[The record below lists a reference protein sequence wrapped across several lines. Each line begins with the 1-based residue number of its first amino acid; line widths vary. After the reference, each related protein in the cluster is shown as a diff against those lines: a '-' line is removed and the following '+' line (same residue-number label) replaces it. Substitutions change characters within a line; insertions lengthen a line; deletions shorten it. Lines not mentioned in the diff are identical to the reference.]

1 MLPNGKLSPKQLPGS
16 IKYIPITKDDMT
28 YRRNFKVSDN
38 SDIGD
43 GDLNSS
49 RFYQDDEDRFS
60 TRPTMYN
67 SPKKPTREIDP
78 NTGEEVLV
86 KDAKKRTTLISNKTR
101 VYKGGSWADREYWLD
116 PSQRRYLPEYMA
128 TNNIG
133 FRCVTDGI
141 RPMSNNNKTA
151 RNLSR

>member
-1 MLPNGKLSPKQLPGS
+1 MSGNVSEWVADVYRPTIDSQANDFNYFRGNIFTEKMIDKDGRVVIADISDNAEVEYEMLPNGKLSPKQLPGS

-49 RFYQDDEDRFS
+49 RLYQDDEDRFS

-67 SPKKPTREIDP
+67 SPKKPTIEIDP
-78 NTGEEVLV
+78 NTG
-86 KDAKKRTTLISNKTR
+86 
-101 VYKGGSWADREYWLD
+101 
-116 PSQRRYLPEYMA
+116 
-128 TNNIG
+128 
-133 FRCVTDGI
+133 
-141 RPMSNNNKTA
+141 
-151 RNLSR
+151 

>member
-1 MLPNGKLSPKQLPGS
+1 
-16 IKYIPITKDDMT
+16 
-28 YRRNFKVSDN
+28 
-38 SDIGD
+38 
-43 GDLNSS
+43 
-49 RFYQDDEDRFS
+49 
-60 TRPTMYN
+60 MYN

-101 VYKGGSWADREYWLD
+101 VYKGGSWADIEYWLD

-133 FRCVTDGI
+133 FRCVTDDI
-141 RPMSNNNKTA
+141 RPMSNIKKTA
-151 RNLSR
+151 NNLSR